1 MRGAGSSFDPAAA
14 ATLTEVLRVQAG
26 HCERLGSR
34 LYAELLSRAAS
45 DVEAGGPVWELLGSH
60 ADDPPGTV
68 LGLRLMGAVH
78 RLVLEGRLP
87 ELADAYAQPDA
98 DPDEVWALFAQA
110 LSGYAEELRPLLG
123 RTVQTNEVGRC
134 AVLLLGFLA
143 VVERTGLPLRLLE
156 VGSSAGLNLR
166 WDRYRY
172 EADGFAWGPADS
184 PLRLR
189 FELRGGSPPVAA
201 PLTVAERRGCD
212 PSPLDPTTEEGR
224 LTLLSYLWPDQRH
237 RVERMLAATAIAT
250 ETPAEVERAGAGAW
264 VRERLAEPSQGLS
277 TVVFHSIVMQY
288 LGEEERQEF
297 EATMKEAGKRATE
310 SSPLAWLRMEPGNGH
325 AEVRLMLWPGGE
337 ETHLA
342 NSGYHG
348 DWVELTPNL
357 S

>member
-1 MRGAGSSFDPAAA
+1 MRGAGSSFDPAAGA
-14 ATLTEVLRVQAG
+14 RLAEVLRVQAR

-34 LYAELLSRAAS
+34 LYADLLSRGAT
-45 DVEAGGPVWELLGSH
+45 DVEASGPVWELLGDH
-60 ADDPPGTV
+60 VEDPPGTV

-87 ELADAYAQPDA
+87 ELADAYDQPDA
-98 DPDEVWALFAQA
+98 DPAEVWALFAWA
-110 LSGYAEELRPLLG
+110 LSEHAEELRPLLE

-143 VVERTGLPLRLLE
+143 VFERTVLPLRLLE

-172 EADGFAWGPADS
+172 EANGFAWGPADS
-184 PLRLR
+184 PLRLG
-189 FELRGGSPPVAA
+189 FELRGSPPVAA

-237 RVERMLAATAIAT
+237 RVERMQAATAIAT

-264 VRERLAEPSQGLS
+264 VRERLAEPSQDLA

-288 LGEEERQEF
+288 LGEEERLEF
-297 EATMKEAGKRATE
+297 EATMEQAGERATE
-310 SSPLAWLRMEPGNGH
+310 SSPLAWLRMEPANGH
-325 AEVRLMLWPGGE
+325 AEVRLTLWPGGR

-348 DWVELTPNL
+348 DWVELSPNL